1 MIEINETVNGRNL
14 SIKLK
19 NGIYVFPATGG
30 TGKSFVADML
40 KALDLQNVSVIEYNS
55 NRDLLN
61 SAIFDACSKKYD
73 LVYMDRTDM
82 YMDSNIFSKLL
93 DISDSSTV
101 VLDMKKRPDYTYDV
115 LNVATIHYGKRGV
128 FLF

>member
-1 MIEINETVNGRNL
+1 
-14 SIKLK
+14 
-19 NGIYVFPATGG
+19 
-30 TGKSFVADML
+30 
-40 KALDLQNVSVIEYNS
+40 
-55 NRDLLN
+55 
-61 SAIFDACSKKYD
+61 
-73 LVYMDRTDM
+73 MDRTDM